1 MKRALIIGISGQDGF
16 YLSQFLRKNNYVVGG
31 IVRNTSDQSAFHSHF
46 STDELS
52 LFQGNLLE
60 KETILSALHKFSPN
74 EVYNLGAESMVPES
88 WATPERTADV
98 NALGSTRTLEAIRL
112 FDPSIRYYQ
121 ASSSEMFGF
130 IPSGAK
136 SEQSPL
142 YPSNPYAISKAFA
155 HRLTIAYREHHGMF
169 ACSGILFNHESPRRS
184 INFVSRHV
192 TRGVAA
198 IKLGMQKVLPIGNL
212 HAKRDWGDARD
223 YVRAMWLMLQQD
235 QAHDYV
241 IGSGQARSVEDLIKC
256 AFQCVGI
263 SNWEDFITITEFLR
277 RSGDDDHIVAD
288 SSKARE
294 SLGWSP
300 TITFEEMISDMVDND
315 LNELSQRN

>member
-1 MKRALIIGISGQDGF
+1 ML
-16 YLSQFLRKNNYVVGG
+16 
-31 IVRNTSDQSAFHSHF
+31 
-46 STDELS
+46 
-52 LFQGNLLE
+52 
-60 KETILSALHKFSPN
+60 
-74 EVYNLGAESMVPES
+74 
-88 WATPERTADV
+88 
-98 NALGSTRTLEAIRL
+98 
-112 FDPSIRYYQ
+112 
-121 ASSSEMFGF
+121 
-130 IPSGAK
+130 
-136 SEQSPL
+136 
-142 YPSNPYAISKAFA
+142 
-155 HRLTIAYREHHGMF
+155 
-169 ACSGILFNHESPRRS
+169 GILFNHESPRRS

-277 RSGDDDHIVAD
+277 RSGDDGHIVAD